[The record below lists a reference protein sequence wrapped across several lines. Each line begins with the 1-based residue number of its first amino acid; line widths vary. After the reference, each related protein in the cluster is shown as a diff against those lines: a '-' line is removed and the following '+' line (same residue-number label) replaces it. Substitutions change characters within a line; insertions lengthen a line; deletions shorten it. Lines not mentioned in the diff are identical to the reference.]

1 MHVITG
7 LGTGGAEIM
16 LSSLL
21 SAMDRRSFESKVL
34 TLLPPGPVA
43 GRIGSLGVEV
53 ASLDLRRGALDP
65 RGVFRARA
73 EFRRFRPHVV
83 QCWMYHANLLGGIAA
98 ALSGRMPVVW
108 GIHHTDVHWR
118 DTKLLSLLTVKACA
132 LLSRWLPARIV
143 CCAESANRAHA
154 DMGCAAEKMTVIT
167 NGIDVRVFQ
176 PAPASGAAFR
186 QELGMPSSAPVLAHL
201 GRYHP
206 QKDHRNLLRAVRLI
220 GLKRPEVH
228 FVFCGDGVNWEN
240 SELAGEIAALGVAK
254 DRIHLLGRQEDVV
267 PLLTT
272 SMVVLSSS
280 YGEAFPVVLGEA
292 MACGR
297 VCVTTNVGDCA
308 AIVGD
313 TGFVVP
319 PHNPGA
325 LAEACLEVLD
335 LEPDA
340 KERLRSAAR
349 RRIEEHCS
357 LSTVAA
363 QYEALYRQLVPN
375 PQ

>member
-1 MHVITG
+1 
-7 LGTGGAEIM
+7 
-16 LSSLL
+16 
-21 SAMDRRSFESKVL
+21 
-34 TLLPPGPVA
+34 
-43 GRIGSLGVEV
+43 
-53 ASLDLRRGALDP
+53 
-65 RGVFRARA
+65 
-73 EFRRFRPHVV
+73 
-83 QCWMYHANLLGGIAA
+83 
-98 ALSGRMPVVW
+98 
-108 GIHHTDVHWR
+108 
-118 DTKLLSLLTVKACA
+118 
-132 LLSRWLPARIV
+132 
-143 CCAESANRAHA
+143 
-154 DMGCAAEKMTVIT
+154 
-167 NGIDVRVFQ
+167 
-176 PAPASGAAFR
+176 
-186 QELGMPSSAPVLAHL
+186 
-201 GRYHP
+201 
-206 QKDHRNLLRAVRLI
+206 
-220 GLKRPEVH
+220 
-228 FVFCGDGVNWEN
+228 
-240 SELAGEIAALGVAK
+240 
-254 DRIHLLGRQEDVV
+254 
-267 PLLTT
+267 
-272 SMVVLSSS
+272 MVVLSSS

-349 RRIEEHCS
+349 RRIEEHFS